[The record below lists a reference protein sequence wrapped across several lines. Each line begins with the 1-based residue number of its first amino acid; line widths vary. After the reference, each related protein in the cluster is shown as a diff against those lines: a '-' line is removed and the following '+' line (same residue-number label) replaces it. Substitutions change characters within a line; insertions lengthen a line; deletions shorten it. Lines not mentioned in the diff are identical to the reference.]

1 MEKRDEEGSR
11 FKTDQT
17 RFLAAREKMKNKVV
31 EVVDNLSINEIEL
44 LISEQKKRISTSKV
58 QAKRDKLAKSLDFD
72 GLEAYIVEQKDA
84 RNIKLYNTYL
94 SQWKRNENDAKSQ
107 LASTFKKPEKRKA
120 FEKTRVSIHQHA
132 EKVRTNYE
140 LN

>member
-31 EVVDNLSINEIEL
+31 EVVDNLNINEIEL

-58 QAKRDKLAKSLDFD
+58 
-72 GLEAYIVEQKDA
+72 
-84 RNIKLYNTYL
+84 
-94 SQWKRNENDAKSQ
+94 
-107 LASTFKKPEKRKA
+107 
-120 FEKTRVSIHQHA
+120 
-132 EKVRTNYE
+132 
-140 LN
+140 